1 MSPNDPP
8 KTTPDPWIHSHAFA
22 QVDPSHERRTMIV
35 VVLTAITM
43 VVEVAAGMYYGSMA
57 LLADGWHMGTHVLA
71 LAIAVFA
78 YRFAR
83 RHAVNARFTFGTGK
97 VGVLGGF
104 SSAITLAIVALLMV
118 VESTHRLVI
127 QSPIQFNPSIVVAII
142 GLLVNMASALI
153 LERGRGHTHGKDH
166 KHQHDPNLKAAYL
179 HVLADA
185 LTSVL
190 AILALLLGK
199 YADMVWMDPVM
210 GLLGGALIAR
220 WSFGLLRDTGSILLD
235 AAVDEKGV
243 AAIREAIESDGV
255 SRISDLH
262 VWKVGPNDDA
272 AIVSITTDQPALAA
286 LYKERLTR
294 IPNLSHITVEVNPV
308 PPPHDPHRHTHR
320 SGLAKGSES

>member
-1 MSPNDPP
+1 MSPHDA
-8 KTTPDPWIHSHAFA
+8 KTDSPDPWSHSHEFA
-22 QVDPSHERRTMIV
+22 PVDASHERRTSIV
-35 VVLTAITM
+35 VVLTAVTM
-43 VVEVAAGMYYGSMA
+43 LVEVAAGMIYGSMA

-78 YRFAR
+78 YRYAR

-118 VESTHRLVI
+118 VESTHRLVVRA
-127 QSPIQFNPSIVVAII
+127 PIQFNQSIVVAVI

-153 LERGRGHTHGKDH
+153 LERGHEHEHAPGKHHGHK
-166 KHQHDPNLKAAYL
+166 HDPNLKAAYI

-190 AILALLLGK
+190 AIVALLLGK
-199 YADMVWMDPVM
+199 FAGMVWMDPVM

-220 WSFGLLRDTGSILLD
+220 WSFGLLHDTGAILLD

-243 AAIREAIESDGV
+243 AAIRKAIESDAG
-255 SRISDLH
+255 SRVSDLH

-272 AIVSITTDQPALAA
+272 AIVSIVTDHPKPATHYKGLLA
-286 LYKERLTR
+286 R
-294 IPNLSHITVEVNPV
+294 IPNLSHITVEINPV
-308 PPPHDPHRHTHR
+308 IPPP
-320 SGLAKGSES
+320 